1 MLITKDRELAKLLTV
16 AQAQKE
22 LHARIEHY
30 KEEVAQLN
38 SKITEFQKKLISAS
52 SILDPALHRAKDR
65 VRDKFKIN
73 FDHRRIFMA
82 SIKIL

>member
-22 LHARIEHY
+22 LHARIERY

-65 VRDKFKIN
+65 VRY
-73 FDHRRIFMA
+73 
-82 SIKIL
+82 

>member
-65 VRDKFKIN
+65 VRE
-73 FDHRRIFMA
+73 
-82 SIKIL
+82 SLTEIKYESTLIIEECF